1 MINAQRRPML
11 TGFAGLPLGEIKQCS
26 RGDVG
31 ILGVPGEVKTGS
43 RFGTSLA
50 PGALR
55 KMAERLEVKLPGS
68 GYDLGNMDMSGDWSG
83 TLMHLVTQMT
93 DRQVVPVVLG
103 GDSDVATAVLEAL
116 PDLPVVATMPHVRRD
131 VAARPANTIWVGL
144 NGEQPVETWDQISQ
158 REMIWRTA
166 RQLDE
171 GATDIPHESDC
182 AVLWID
188 LSVIDLGHAA
198 GVVGL
203 NPGGMK
209 PETLVSVIGSMP
221 CSWRVIVITGL
232 APALDT
238 RGMSELIAIETLIAA
253 LRNG

>member
-1 MINAQRRPML
+1 ML
-11 TGFAGLPLGEIKQCS
+11 TGFAGLPLGEITQCTTD
-26 RGDVG
+26 DVG
-31 ILGVPGEVKTGS
+31 VLGVPSEVKTGS

-55 KMAERLEVKLPGS
+55 EMAERLDVDLPAK
-68 GYDLGNMDMSGDWSG
+68 GYDLGNIDLSGDWSG
-83 TLMHLVTQMT
+83 TLMHLVTQMV

-131 VAARPANTIWVGL
+131 VAARPTNTIWVGL
-144 NGEQPVETWDQISQ
+144 NGEQPIETWDLISQ

-171 GATDIPHESDC
+171 GATDIPHKSDG

-188 LSVIDLGHAA
+188 LSVIDMGHAA

-209 PETLVSVIGSMP
+209 PETLVAVIESMT
-221 CSWRVIVITGL
+221 CSWQAIVITGL

-238 RGMSELIAIETLIAA
+238 RGMSELIAIETLVAA
-253 LRNG
+253 LRNE